1 MPGQAA
7 RKVPTPKHPLVTM
20 KHSRLIPLATA
31 FALILAVGAGAQT
44 GSASNQPAVDSALR
58 IDELIDRTDAE
69 PGDANAW
76 TQLGILYI
84 DEGLLPESRAAFIS
98 ALQAAPAE
106 PSSHLNLAVCLVRME
121 NWSESLGP
129 LQSYRQMVPE
139 DVRGWVLAGQSMA
152 AMHDIDGAVEVWLE
166 GARQNAMPEG
176 DRILLVTEAT
186 GVLLHSTDDDTDPTD
201 EELVSAGKILDAE
214 SALLDAEGAREL
226 RVRRDFT
233 WIEMARRQRQE
244 GDTTA
249 ALESWEH
256 LRRAGSVNP
265 TAWTQPLQV
274 LLDEN
279 RIEEATRLAQDASTV
294 LPGSAVVE
302 FLNGRVAEA
311 RGDHRTA
318 ARHYQ
323 KASRIDPDLPGIWS
337 ALGETLAK
345 SGDSEGAAEAL
356 AEAVRRGQGGAAT
369 AYNMG
374 VVLSQK
380 NQFRQAIPYL
390 EDAIEADPQNRD
402 AYRALGTAYR
412 KEKRYDSAT
421 GTYQSVLDRFGP
433 DSKDLY
439 QLAFCEAKNGEH
451 KSAATHYEMV
461 TAMQPDN
468 VNAFYGLG
476 NAHSKAGEYDRAS
489 AAYRSALELKPD
501 FHGASFGWAL
511 ALQKQGDFEAA
522 IDRYE
527 LTLEIRETYSSYVNL
542 AICYQNL
549 GDEESSD
556 EYYALANELKKKG

>member
-1 MPGQAA
+1 
-7 RKVPTPKHPLVTM
+7 M
-20 KHSRLIPLATA
+20 KHLSLTPLATA
-31 FALILAVGAGAQT
+31 VVLILSVGAAAQT
-44 GSASNQPAVDSALR
+44 DPGSNQPAVDSALR
-58 IDELIDRTDAE
+58 IDELIDRTSAE

-84 DEGLLPESRAAFIS
+84 DEGMLPEARAAFIS

-121 NWSESLGP
+121 NWGESLGP

-139 DVRGWVLAGQSMA
+139 DVRGWALAGQ
-152 AMHDIDGAVEVWLE
+152 AMVGMNDTDGAVDIWLE
-166 GARQNAMPEG
+166 GSRQSAMPEG

-186 GVLLHSTDDDTDPTD
+186 GALLHSTDDDTDPTD
-201 EELVSAGKILDAE
+201 EELVSAGEILDAE
-214 SALLDAEGAREL
+214 SALLDAGDAREL

-233 WIEMARRQRQE
+233 WIEMARRQLE
-244 GDTTA
+244 AGDTAA
-249 ALESWEH
+249 ALASWEH
-256 LRRAGSVNP
+256 LRQTGSVNP

-274 LLDEN
+274 LLDAN
-279 RIEEATRLAQDASTV
+279 RIDEAARLAQDASTV
-294 LPGSAVVE
+294 LPGSAIVE

-311 RGDHRTA
+311 RGDHGTA
-318 ARHYQ
+318 ARHY
-323 KASRIDPDLPGIWS
+323 KEASRLDPDLPGIWS

-345 SGDSEGAAEAL
+345 SGDTKGASDAL
-356 AEAVRRGQGGAAT
+356 AEAVRRGQGGAAA

-380 NQFRQAIPYL
+380 KQFKEAIPYL
-390 EDAIEADPQNRD
+390 EDAIEADPDNRD

-412 KEKRYDSAT
+412 KEKRYGDAT
-421 GTYQSVLDRFGP
+421 TAYQAILDRFGP

-439 QLAFCEAKNGEH
+439 QLAFCEAKDGKNGP
-451 KSAATHYEMV
+451 AAAHYEMV

-476 NAHSKAGEYDRAS
+476 NALSKNGDYDRAGT
-489 AAYRSALELKPD
+489 AFESALALKPD
-501 FHGASFGWAL
+501 YHGASFGWAL

-527 LTLEIRETYSSYVNL
+527 LTREIKETYSSYVNL
-542 AICYQNL
+542 AICYKNL

-556 EYYALANELKKKG
+556 EYYALANELKKKGR

>member
-1 MPGQAA
+1 
-7 RKVPTPKHPLVTM
+7 M

-31 FALILAVGAGAQT
+31 FALILAVGATAQT

-84 DEGLLPESRAAFIS
+84 DEGMLPEARAAFIS
-98 ALQAAPAE
+98 ALQAAPGE
-106 PSSHLNLAVCLVRME
+106 PSSHLNLAVCLTRME
-121 NWSESLGP
+121 NWGESLGP

-139 DVRGWVLAGQSMA
+139 DVRGWMLAGQSMA
-152 AMHDIDGAVEVWLE
+152 AMSDIDGAIEAWLE
-166 GARQNAMPEG
+166 GARQSAMPEG

-214 SALLDAEGAREL
+214 SALLNATDAREL
-226 RVRRDFT
+226 RVRRDYT
-233 WIEMARRQRQE
+233 WIEIARRQRE
-244 GDTTA
+244 DGDTAA

-256 LRRAGSVNP
+256 LRQAGSVNP

-279 RIEEATRLAQDASTV
+279 RIEEAARLAKDASTV

-318 ARHYQ
+318 ASHYR
-323 KASRIDPDLPGIWS
+323 KASRLDPDLPGIWS
-337 ALGETLAK
+337 ALGENLAK
-345 SGDSEGAAEAL
+345 SGDSKGASKAL
-356 AEAVRRGQGGAAT
+356 AEAMRRGQGGAAA

-390 EDAIEADPQNRD
+390 EDAIEADPENRD

-412 KEKRYDSAT
+412 KEKRYGDAT
-421 GTYQSVLDRFGP
+421 KAYQSILDRFGP

-439 QLAFCEAKNGEH
+439 QLAFCEAKNGKN
-451 KSAATHYEMV
+451 KSAAAHYEMV

-476 NAHSKAGEYDRAS
+476 NASSKAGEYDRAG

-511 ALQKQGDFEAA
+511 ALQKQGDFESA

-527 LTLEIRETYSSYVNL
+527 LTLEIKETYSSYVNL
-542 AICYQNL
+542 AICYKNL

-556 EYYALANELKKKG
+556 EYYALADELKKKGR